1 MTVKSRSR
9 ILVVEDENSLSDLL
23 KVNLKT
29 EGYQA
34 EVAPDGAAALERFA
48 SKSYDLIVLDVM
60 LPGMDGL
67 TVCRKIRAENNNI
80 PILFLTARNEAQDR
94 IEGLRTGG
102 DDHLGKPFELEELL
116 LRISR
121 LLERSGA
128 LSDQGHQLKQFV
140 FGNNRV
146 DLEAYEAHSWDG
158 RVKQLSKR
166 ELMFLK
172 LLIDEQDRAVSR
184 EKILEAIWGFEVY
197 PSTRTIDNFILAFR
211 KFFEPDPKSPC
222 FFHSVR
228 GVGYKFTP
236 GANRSIDPD
245 IEE

>member
-1 MTVKSRSR
+1 M
-9 ILVVEDENSLSDLL
+9 IVEDEDSLSDLL
-23 KVNLKT
+23 KVNLET

-34 EVAPDGAAALERFA
+34 EVASDGATALERFA
-48 SKSYDLIVLDVM
+48 SRRYDLIVLDVM

-67 TVCRKIRAENNNI
+67 TVCRKIRAENNSV
-80 PILFLTARNEAQDR
+80 PILFLTARNESQDR
-94 IEGLRTGG
+94 IEGLRIGG

-121 LLERSGA
+121 LLERSKA
-128 LSDQGHQLKQFV
+128 RSEQGPHRLKQFA
-140 FGNNRV
+140 FGGNRV

-172 LLIDEQDRAVSR
+172 LLIDERDRAVSR
-184 EKILEAIWGFEVY
+184 EKILETIWGFEVY

-211 KFFEPDPKSPC
+211 KFFEPNPKDPHY
-222 FFHSVR
+222 FHSVR

-236 GANRSIDPD
+236 GNDLSFNTD
-245 IEE
+245 IQE